1 MTSRRVALALCASA
15 ALLLAGCTA
24 AGGQEPEAPA
34 TPPPD
39 GFPVTVG
46 ELTLDA
52 PPTAIVSLSPTAT
65 EMLFAIGAGD
75 QVVAADEF
83 STYPPEAPTTDL
95 SGFTPNVEAIASY
108 DPDLVVIAFDPGDLV
123 TQLDTL
129 EIPVHV
135 APDDP
140 TSLSDIY
147 AQLDDLGTLTGHAD
161 QAADLVERMSTEIG
175 TIVAEVPE
183 RDEPLRYYFE
193 IENTLWTYTS
203 ESIVGSLLEMVG
215 LENIAVTDDPS
226 QVTMQLS
233 EESLVA
239 ADPDVIFLADA
250 QYGESVETV
259 SAREGWAEIEAVRS
273 GRIVELSPDVASRWG
288 PRVTDLL
295 REVADA
301 VSQVP

>member
-1 MTSRRVALALCASA
+1 MRSRRVPIIIAVSA

-24 AGGQEPEAPA
+24 GGQEPDSPGAS
-34 TPPPD
+34 PPD

-46 ELTLDA
+46 EVTLDA

-75 QVVAADEF
+75 RVVAVDEF

-95 SGFTPNVEAIASY
+95 SGFTPNVEAIATY

-123 TQLDTL
+123 AQLGAL

-140 TSLSDIY
+140 TSLSDVY
-147 AQLDDLGTLTGHAD
+147 AQLDDLGRLTGRTD
-161 QAADLVERMSTEIG
+161 VAADLVERMSTEIE
-175 TIVAEVPE
+175 TIVAGAPE
-183 RDEPLRYYFE
+183 REEPLRYYFE

-203 ESIVGSLLEMVG
+203 QSIVGSLLEMVG
-215 LENIAVTDDPS
+215 LENIAVSDDPT

-233 EESLVA
+233 EEFLVQ
-239 ADPDVIFLADA
+239 ADPDIIFLANA
-250 QYGESVETV
+250 QYGESATTV
-259 SAREGWAEIEAVRS
+259 SGREGWAEVAAVRS
-273 GRIVELSPDVASRWG
+273 GQIVELSPDIASRWG

-301 VSQVP
+301 VSQAS